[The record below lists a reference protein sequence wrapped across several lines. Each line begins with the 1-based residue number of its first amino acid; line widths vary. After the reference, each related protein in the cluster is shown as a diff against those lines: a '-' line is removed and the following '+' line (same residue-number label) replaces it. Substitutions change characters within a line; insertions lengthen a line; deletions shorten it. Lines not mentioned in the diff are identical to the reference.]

1 MDAERD
7 RAKVEEGEEERR
19 RRRRTR
25 RRKLARCQSV
35 WGSS

>member
-19 RRRRTR
+19 RRRRKR